1 MENSELEK
9 LLKNAQPGDKSLPS
23 CELSAYIRRFN
34 HTTFLVKSPGG
45 QKSESFRPVRSRD
58 FLEMQMEAAS
68 ALLDMGVKKGDPV
81 VILAK
86 NSLEYAVMVFAILS
100 VGAIFVPFYP
110 TITQDEIE
118 ELLRHSEA
126 RFVCAGDKAHFQ
138 KTFAILNMVK
148 SPIKRL
154 ITFYNTKE
162 DHNQVIS
169 FNQLRKAGSESAR
182 YSEVLDIIQSLAS
195 DDTAALIYTPG
206 TSGISRGALLTHGN
220 FLSQKGALD
229 TFGFNE
235 NDVRLAHLPFS
246 HIFGLSADLF
256 TSAYTGSIMAIST
269 TFETEEIYRNVAE
282 VKPSI
287 LCSVPRM
294 YEKVYINV
302 VHTIKRFNPLRRFFY
317 HLGLHAGRDLYIA
330 RVEGRRSPL
339 RTRLIAVLCK
349 PVFRKIR
356 KMIRMKNVKIL
367 FSGGAPL
374 PIEVSYFF
382 GSIQL
387 PIVEGYGLTET
398 SPLVCVNRPDKN
410 KPGTVGPPI
419 PGAEVKI
426 SDEGEILVR
435 GPMVFK
441 GYFKA
446 TPEDEEESFNSE
458 GFLKTGDVGIIDEDG
473 YLRITGRLKDL
484 IITSGGKNI
493 VPLNIEK
500 KFETEPLINYI
511 CVVGDKKKYLSALIV
526 PNFHMLR
533 IHARENGITY
543 CDDEDLVNKTEIQ
556 SLFKK
561 RINAVCEKLAPYEQ
575 LKKFTLLPHDFSVKT
590 GELSPTFKFRRN
602 HVHEK
607 YSDLIDRMYPDSDS
621 TTL

>member
-9 LLKNAQPGDKSLPS
+9 LLKNAQLGDNSLPS
-23 CELSAYIRRFN
+23 CELSAYLHRFN
-34 HTTFLVKSPGG
+34 HTTFLVNSSNG
-45 QKSESFRPVRSRD
+45 QKSETFRPVKSRD

-100 VGAIFVPFYP
+100 VGGVFVPFYP

-118 ELLRHSEA
+118 ELLRHSDA
-126 RFVCAGDKAHFQ
+126 RFVCAGDEAHFQ
-138 KTFAILNMVK
+138 KTFAILNKVK
-148 SPIKRL
+148 SPIRRL
-154 ITFYNTKE
+154 ITFYNTKS

-169 FNQLRKAGSESAR
+169 FNQLCKAGRESAR
-182 YSEVLDIIQSLAS
+182 YSEVLEIIQSITP
-195 DDTAALIYTPG
+195 DETACLIYTPG
-206 TSGISRGALLTHGN
+206 TSGTSRGALLSHGN
-220 FLSQKGALD
+220 FLSQKEALD
-229 TFGFNE
+229 IFGFAE

-246 HIFGLSADLF
+246 HVFGLSADLF
-256 TSAYTGSIMAIST
+256 TSAYTGSVMAIST

-282 VKPSI
+282 VQPTI

-294 YEKVYINV
+294 YEKVFINV
-302 VHTIKRFNPLRRFFY
+302 VHTVNRFNPLRRFFY
-317 HLGLHAGRDLYIA
+317 HLALHVGRDLYIA
-330 RVEGRRSPL
+330 EVEGRYSSAH
-339 RTRLIAVLCK
+339 TRVLGILCK

-356 KMIRMKNVKIL
+356 KMIRMKNVRIL

-382 GSIQL
+382 GSIRL

-398 SPLVCVNRPDKN
+398 SPLVCVNRPEKN

-441 GYFKA
+441 GYYKA
-446 TPEDEEESFNSE
+446 TPEDEEETFNDD

-511 CVVGDKKKYLSALIV
+511 CVVGDKRKYLSALIV
-526 PNFHMLR
+526 PNFHLLR
-533 IHARENGITY
+533 IHAREHGISY
-543 CDDEDLVNKTEIQ
+543 CDDEELVQKPEIQ

-561 RINAVCEKLAPYEQ
+561 RINEVCEKLAPYEQ
-575 LKKFTLLPHDFSVKT
+575 IKKFTLLPHDFSVKT

-602 HVHEK
+602 NVHEK
-607 YSDLIDRMYPDSDS
+607 YSDIIDRMYPASDS